1 MAVRSDLGVRGPLA
15 KLLEVDRRCV
25 HLRPVFGDALE
36 AIEVC
41 GEQSLVG
48 RSSPPRHPV
57 ELAGL
62 ERRDLE
68 EDVEPTGPVR
78 PGEAEPHHTI
88 HRRRQ
93 PTGRPR
99 TGTETERLAEL
110 AGRNSGGNLALPQLG
125 EPAQQQR
132 GAGPDDGR
140 PALLDV
146 GVGQIEPDLTDPRVR
161 MVDRG
166 EDKITITF
174 HAL

>member
-48 RSSPPRHPV
+48 RSSPPRHAL

-68 EDVEPTGPVR
+68 EDVEPTGPIR
-78 PGEAEPHHTI
+78 PAPCLRPRCWVAPGVVGTSVDAKITHDEWDWTRPSALVLGGEGRGLHRLVAENCDVLVKIPMYGRI
-88 HRRRQ
+88 DSLNVSVAAGVILFEARRQ
-93 PTGRPR
+93 RKSG
-99 TGTETERLAEL
+99 ER
-110 AGRNSGGNLALPQLG
+110 
-125 EPAQQQR
+125 
-132 GAGPDDGR
+132 
-140 PALLDV
+140 V
-146 GVGQIEPDLTDPRVR
+146 
-161 MVDRG
+161 
-166 EDKITITF
+166 
-174 HAL
+174 

>member
-1 MAVRSDLGVRGPLA
+1 MAVYSDVGVRGPLA

-48 RSSPPRHPV
+48 RSSPPRYPLK
-57 ELAGL
+57 LAGL

-68 EDVEPTGPVR
+68 EDVEPTGLVR
-78 PGEAEPHHTI
+78 PGEAEPHQTI

-93 PTGRPR
+93 PAVRAGA
-99 TGTETERLAEL
+99 GTEAERLAEL
-110 AGRNSGGNLALPQLG
+110 ASRQLGGDLMSPQLG
-125 EPAQQQR
+125 VPAQKQR

-140 PALLDV
+140 PALLDI
-146 GVGQIEPDLTDPRVR
+146 GVGQVEPDLTDPRVR